1 LWDANVLR
9 GFNQGLRRI
18 SPQAER
24 YVRGRMVVD
33 IAMLDGYKLGFAI
46 SEASKNKLYLNE
58 DQVPCDRESWV
69 NYGKLSKKVTNKT
82 Y

>member
-1 LWDANVLR
+1 
-9 GFNQGLRRI
+9 
-18 SPQAER
+18 
-24 YVRGRMVVD
+24 MVVD